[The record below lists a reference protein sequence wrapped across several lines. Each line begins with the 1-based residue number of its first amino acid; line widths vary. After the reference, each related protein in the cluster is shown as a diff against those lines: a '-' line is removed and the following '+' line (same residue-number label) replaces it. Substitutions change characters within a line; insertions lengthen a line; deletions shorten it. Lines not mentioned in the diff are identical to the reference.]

1 MLASLL
7 FGTYRQRVLGLLLLN
22 PERSYYVRE
31 IARLTGTAAGTLHKE
46 LARLAGVGLL
56 VRESVGNQVRYS
68 ANRDCPVFEE
78 LASILRKTSGLVDV
92 LAEALS
98 SVENQISLAFVFGS
112 LARGEP
118 QSSSDVDVMLVGSI
132 GFADAVRVLHPVQET
147 LRREINPVVY
157 SLDEFQ
163 RRITSGDSFIREV
176 LIQPKLFIAG
186 NEDELRKLTQDQTA
200 TAA

>member
-31 IARLTGTAAGTLHKE
+31 IARLTATAAGTLHKE
-46 LARLAGVGLL
+46 LVRLAEGGLL
-56 VRESVGNQVRYS
+56 VRENVGNQVRYS
-68 ANRDCPVFEE
+68 ANRGCPVFEE

-92 LAEALS
+92 LAEALNP
-98 SVENQISLAFVFGS
+98 VKNQISLAFVFGS
-112 LARGEP
+112 LARGEQQP
-118 QSSSDVDVMLVGSI
+118 SSDVDVMLVGCL
-132 GFADAVRVLHPVQET
+132 GFADAVRVLHPAQEI

-157 SLDEFQ
+157 SPDEFQ
-163 RRITSGDSFIREV
+163 RRTANDDSFVREV
-176 LIQPKLFIAG
+176 LSNAKLFLVG

-200 TAA
+200 TTA

>member
-31 IARLTGTAAGTLHKE
+31 IARLTDTAAGTLHKE
-46 LARLAGVGLL
+46 LARLAEVGLL

-78 LASILRKTSGLVDV
+78 LASILRKTSGLADV

-98 SVENQISLAFVFGS
+98 PVENQINLAFVFGS
-112 LARGEP
+112 LARGEQ
-118 QSSSDVDVMLVGSI
+118 QSGSDVDVMLVGSM
-132 GFADAVRVLHPVQET
+132 GFADAVRVLHPVQKT
-147 LRREINPVVY
+147 LQREINPVVY
-157 SLDEFQ
+157 SPDEFH
-163 RRITSGDSFIREV
+163 RRTASGDSFIREA
-176 LIQPKLFIAG
+176 LSNPKLFIVG
-186 NEDELRKLTQDQTA
+186 NKNELGKLTQDQTA
-200 TAA
+200 SAA

>member
-31 IARLTGTAAGTLHKE
+31 IARLTDTAAGTLHKE

-92 LAEALS
+92 LAQALS
-98 SVENQISLAFVFGS
+98 PVSNQISLAFVFGS
-112 LARGEP
+112 MARGEQ
-118 QSSSDVDVMLVGSI
+118 QSNSDVDVMLVGNM
-132 GFADAVRVLHPVQET
+132 GFADAVRVLHPVQEA
-147 LRREINPVVY
+147 LQREINSVVY
-157 SLDEFQ
+157 SLAEFH
-163 RRITSGDSFIREV
+163 RRAASDDSFIREV
-176 LIQPKLFIAG
+176 LSKPKLFIVG
-186 NEDELRKLTQDQTA
+186 NEDELRKLSQDQTA
-200 TAA
+200 STA

>member
-22 PERSYYVRE
+22 PEQSYHVRE
-31 IARLTGTAAGTLHKE
+31 IARLTNTAAGTLHKE
-46 LARLAGVGLL
+46 LARLAEAGLL
-56 VRESVGNQVRYS
+56 VRNKMGNQVRYS

-98 SVENQISLAFVFGS
+98 PVESIVNLAFVFGS
-112 LARGEP
+112 LARGEQQP
-118 QSSSDVDVMLVGSI
+118 GSDVDVMLVGSL
-132 GFADAVRVLHPVQET
+132 GFADAVQILHPVQAS
-147 LRREINPVVY
+147 LQREINPVVY
-157 SLDEFQ
+157 SLDEFRL
-163 RRITSGDSFIREV
+163 RRSRADSFILEV
-176 LIQPKLFIAG
+176 LSKPKLFVVG

-200 TAA
+200 STA